1 MMWNGRK
8 QVGGVASNILG
19 FNEEAS
25 VSEVIFRVMQ
35 GHVKKDMSPKE
46 NALYEK
52 VIEKAQYCLPIYHI
66 IRLPWSILDSLGLV
80 TSNTVQCRI
89 PMYLFVTFVTDRN

>member
-1 MMWNGRK
+1 MEWEETGWGHGIK
-8 QVGGVASNILG
+8 YLG

-25 VSEVIFRVMQ
+25 VSEVIFGVMQ

-52 VIEKAQYCLPIYHI
+52 VIEK
-66 IRLPWSILDSLGLV
+66 
-80 TSNTVQCRI
+80 VQ
-89 PMYLFVTFVTDRN
+89 

>member
-1 MMWNGRK
+1 MKHLTVKEYNVEWEETGWRCGIK
-8 QVGGVASNILG
+8 YLG

-25 VSEVIFRVMQ
+25 VSEVIFGVMQ

-52 VIEKAQYCLPIYHI
+52 VIDK
-66 IRLPWSILDSLGLV
+66 
-80 TSNTVQCRI
+80 VQ
-89 PMYLFVTFVTDRN
+89 